1 MSDETNDQ
9 GVNTDDRVTADHD
22 AGIGSPADELE
33 THNPDIDDY
42 DQVVED
48 IDSHDDDE
56 GDPPGGAIKT
66 DEPLESDDDSGE
78 DDDEEARIP
87 KGRFDD
93 VNERMKTAEQTLRD
107 RELEWARKEAIL
119 EGRLAALERQPEPE
133 EAAPVK
139 DPFDDVLDGEPQA
152 ILDAFQEDPA
162 AFIRAIQGQAKAATA
177 AEIAERQA
185 EERYQYALQSE
196 LDKFAKNHEDFM
208 PNANKLVEIMNGN
221 PMHNVISAYAYE
233 IEIPALQAKIEEASR
248 GVEDQVKAARA
259 EGIAE
264 GKKQAIKEIQAKG
277 HSAVL
282 DGSAAKQSSGKAN
295 TGIETDGDGMKLR
308 AEITKNLLKKRSA
321 G

>member
-66 DEPLESDDDSGE
+66 DEPLESDDDSGDDE

-87 KGRFDD
+87 KGRLDE
-93 VNERMKTAEQTLRD
+93 VIAERNTLREERLQ
-107 RELEWARKEAIL
+107 REVDWAREKAIL
-119 EGRLAALERQPEPE
+119 EGRLAALERPEPA
-133 EAAPVK
+133 AAPEK
-139 DPFDDVLDGEPQA
+139 DPFDDVLEGEPQA

-185 EERYQYALQSE
+185 EEQYHNALQFE
-196 LDKFAKNHEDFM
+196 LDKFAKDHDDFM

-233 IEIPALQAKIEEASR
+233 IEIPALQAKIEEATK

-277 HSAVL
+277 SAAVL
-282 DGSAAKQSSGKAN
+282 DGSAAKQSSGKAT
-295 TGIETDGDGMKLR
+295 TGIETGGDGAKLR
-308 AEITKNLLKKRSA
+308 EKLTADLLKKRSA

>member
-1 MSDETNDQ
+1 MSEETNDQ

-42 DQVVED
+42 DDVVAD
-48 IDSHDDDE
+48 IDAEDDSE

-66 DEPLESDDDSGE
+66 DEPLEEDDASGE
-78 DDDEEARIP
+78 DEDEEARIP
-87 KGRFDD
+87 KGRFDE
-93 VNERMKTAEQTLRD
+93 VNERMKTAEQSLRD
-107 RELEWARKEAIL
+107 REIEWARKEAIL
-119 EGRLAALERQPEPE
+119 EGRLAALERQPEPV
-133 EAAPVK
+133 EATPEK
-139 DPFDDVLDGEPQA
+139 DPFDDVLEGEPQA

-177 AEIAERQA
+177 AEIAEQQA
-185 EERYQYALQSE
+185 EERYQNALQFE
-196 LDKFAKNHEDFM
+196 LDKFAKDHDDFM
-208 PNANKLVEIMNGN
+208 PNANKLVEVMNGN

-233 IEIPALQAKIEEASR
+233 IEIPALQAQIQEATK

-277 HSAVL
+277 TAAVL
-282 DGSAAKQSSGKAN
+282 DGSAAKQSSGKAT
-295 TGIETDGDGMKLR
+295 TGIETGGDGAKLR
-308 AEITKNLLKKRSA
+308 EKLTADLLKKRSA